1 MFRKIAKWIRHN
13 QGVAV
18 SLIVIAG
25 LAIWTFGCEA
35 KVESLV
41 TPGKKVNASELA
53 VEIDF
58 EVARMNLEIE
68 KLLAKGSLLAA
79 DLQRMEEIKQK
90 VINFAA
96 ITLDAGTVN
105 PAGVVGL
112 LFSVLGIGAV
122 IDNRIKDKVIK
133 NRPLKVT

>member
-1 MFRKIAKWIRHN
+1 MKNLGKWISHN
-13 QGVAV
+13 QGVAL
-18 SLIVIAG
+18 SLILIVG
-25 LAIWTFGCEA
+25 VSIWTFGCEA

-58 EVARMNLEIE
+58 EVARLNLEIE
-68 KLLAKGSLLAA
+68 KLIAQGNLLAA